1 MFPYFHKMY
10 IYFSKRR
17 EFDSCHAI
25 FSIIFSTAFY
35 GFFDNISELTQNL
48 CLILHKLLIGNQ
60 AMVNTEEVPK
70 LTKLSASAAAWRVG
84 CKDAAMM
91 FQSQLSME
99 YCRAK
104 SHGKER

>member
-1 MFPYFHKMY
+1 MPFFLLFLALLFMF
-10 IYFSKRR
+10 
-17 EFDSCHAI
+17 
-25 FSIIFSTAFY
+25 
-35 GFFDNISELTQNL
+35 FFDNISELTQNL